1 MSYAGRDF
9 IRDSSSS
16 QRRASAVNAGKTL
29 LQAVAHFLIL
39 ADSIDVALIIEG
51 VDKVRT
57 LLDGV
62 RAATSNQEVI
72 DRYQLLIAEIEEVE
86 ETVKRRIADLRD
98 PNQKDDLLACKG
110 HLKSLCPLLFATSK
124 AFVRHP
130 ESDEARQ
137 NRDYAQAEAMLALN
151 AIDAILRGEKP
162 DMSFT
167 SQGRLGQLISELDQ
181 FQNRVYLEPGT
192 YKAHIHRPELEELLE
207 RIVSGSAAIAD
218 SGNTRADRKQKI
230 VNECNNLR
238 QALQDLLGEY
248 EKSVSLYDLF
258 LVYDFYF

>member
-1 MSYAGRDF
+1 MSFAGRDF

-39 ADSIDVALIIEG
+39 ADSIDVALITESI
-51 VDKVRT
+51 DKVRT
-57 LLDGV
+57 LLDGI
-62 RAATSNQEVI
+62 RSATSNQEVI
-72 DRYQLLIAEIEEVE
+72 DRYQLMTAEIEEIE
-86 ETVKRRIADLRD
+86 ETVRRRIADLRD
-98 PNQKDDLLACKG
+98 PNQRDDLLACKG
-110 HLKSLCPLLFATSK
+110 LLKTSCPLVFATTK

-130 ESDEARQ
+130 ENDESRQ
-137 NRDYAQAEAMLALN
+137 NRDYAHGEVLAALN
-151 AIDAILRGEKP
+151 AMDAILRGEKA

-167 SQGRLGQLISELDQ
+167 AQGRLGHLISELDQ

-192 YKAHIHRPELEELLE
+192 YKPHIHRPELEELLE

-218 SGNTRADRKQKI
+218 SGSTRPDRKQKI

-248 EKSVSLYDLF
+248 EKSVCLH
-258 LVYDFYF
+258 FYTIIPSF

>member
-16 QRRASAVNAGKTL
+16 QRRAAAISAGKTL
-29 LQAVAHFLIL
+29 LQVNLCCRVSVKFIIPLKAVAHFLIL

-51 VDKVRT
+51 VDK
-57 LLDGV
+57 
-62 RAATSNQEVI
+62 
-72 DRYQLLIAEIEEVE
+72 
-86 ETVKRRIADLRD
+86 
-98 PNQKDDLLACKG
+98 
-110 HLKSLCPLLFATSK
+110 

-137 NRDYAQAEAMLALN
+137 NRDYAQVEAVSTLN
-151 AIDAILRGEKP
+151 AIDAILRGEQP

-167 SQGRLGQLISELDQ
+167 SQGRLGQLITELDQ

-192 YKAHIHRPELEELLE
+192 YKAHVHRPELEELLE

-218 SGNTRADRKQKI
+218 SGSTRADRKQKI

-248 EKSVSLYDLF
+248 EKSGN
-258 LVYDFYF
+258 